1 MDYYEILEELFI
13 DCFETNNLI
22 LDLIKIGKKANKKT
36 HWEFYERTIWVRI
49 YTRKKTRA
57 YKDFTYASKYAIL
70 TDEKTNI
77 FLKRLFGDK
86 YEW

>member
-36 HWEFYERTIWVRI
+36 H
-49 YTRKKTRA
+49 
-57 YKDFTYASKYAIL
+57 
-70 TDEKTNI
+70 
-77 FLKRLFGDK
+77 
-86 YEW
+86 

>member
-22 LDLIKIGKKANKKT
+22 LDLIEIGKKANKKLIESFMEERFKS
-36 HWEFYERTIWVRI
+36 EFTPEKI
-49 YTRKKTRA
+49 RA

-70 TDEKTNI
+70 TDEETNI

-86 YEW
+86 YE